1 MTSESEDADELVD
14 YSMRCDGRHGSPA
27 GHRSAQQLAG
37 HVGTWRLIAEKEL
50 LLRGGGAGERVRGK
64 QKRRQR
70 TYNCLLETY
79 SFLTEHART
88 QTYISKKRL
97 TLVGKYS
104 HAASEVALLR
114 TPLKNRGEG
123 QR

>member
-50 LLRGGGAGERVRGK
+50 LLRGGGAGERVLIK
-64 QKRRQR
+64 ICHKRMRARSPGRQ
-70 TYNCLLETY
+70 YPGCEV
-79 SFLTEHART
+79 
-88 QTYISKKRL
+88 
-97 TLVGKYS
+97 VGVRVS
-104 HAASEVALLR
+104 D
-114 TPLKNRGEG
+114 TPS
-123 QR
+123 